1 MTRTLT
7 MQQPPPSN
15 RSNGRATVSL
25 WMSVYCV
32 SLAVCGG
39 AVAQSRVPM
48 PPSNHTLSTDRQK
61 AIPLAGQTDL
71 LKQLNASL
79 ETLVAKVSPAVVEVL
94 VTGFGPVEENDET
107 KTAFVGRQ
115 SKLGSGVIVDPDG
128 YIITNA
134 HVVSGARSIEVV
146 VTTRSK
152 DVEDRGVG
160 KTSYVARLVGV
171 HKDTDLALLKIDA
184 TALPYLPLDP
194 KRPIT
199 QGQLVFALGNPEG
212 LGNSVTMGVISAV
225 DRQPDPRLPMVF
237 IQTDA
242 PINPGNS
249 GGPLIDIDGYVLG
262 INTFILSEGGGSE
275 GLGFAIPAKVVSF
288 IVDRLRKFGHVD
300 RSEIGAAS
308 EAITPLL
315 AKGLQLP
322 VTSGVIIVDVKP
334 GGPAESAGLKI
345 GDIVLAIDDKEMT
358 SLPQLAGS
366 LYLHPTDELMKVNVL
381 RGTDKLTFQV
391 PVFAQKHDVDRL
403 VDLVDPQKNLVR
415 KIGVLALDL
424 DDRVLGILP
433 DLRIKS
439 GVVVVANS
447 AYSRAVDARLQPG
460 DVIHSVNTK
469 PILSLD
475 DLRKEL
481 AAFHAGDAVVLQI
494 ERSDGMDYV
503 AFEID

>member
-1 MTRTLT
+1 MHFNRGSHRSTL
-7 MQQPPPSN
+7 
-15 RSNGRATVSL
+15 SL
-25 WMSVYCV
+25 WISICCAPVA
-32 SLAVCGG
+32 LAGG
-39 AVAQSRVPM
+39 ALAQPQL
-48 PPSNHTLSTDRQK
+48 SNAMGTNTTQSDRRKGVQ
-61 AIPLAGQTDL
+61 LGQQTDL
-71 LKQLNASL
+71 LRQLNASL
-79 ETLVAKVSPAVVEVL
+79 QTLVAKVSPAVVEVL
-94 VTGFGPVEENDET
+94 VTGFGTVEEADEG
-107 KTAFVGRQ
+107 KTALVGRQ

-128 YIITNA
+128 YVITNA
-134 HVVSGARSIEVV
+134 HVVAGARSIEVI
-146 VTTRSK
+146 VTSRPQGI
-152 DVEDRGVG
+152 EDHG
-160 KTSYVARLVGV
+160 KTSYTALLVGV

-194 KRPIT
+194 KRSIT
-199 QGQLVFALGNPEG
+199 QGQLVFALGNAEG
-212 LGNSVTMGVISAV
+212 LGNSVTMGVVSAV

-275 GLGFAIPAKVVSF
+275 GLGFAIPARVVSF
-288 IVDRLRKFGHVD
+288 VFDRLRKVGHVD
-300 RSEIGAAS
+300 RSEIGAAC

-315 AKGLQLP
+315 VKGLQLP
-322 VTSGVIIVDVKP
+322 VASGVIIVDIKP

-345 GDIVLAIDDKEMT
+345 GDIVLAIDDKEIR

-366 LYLHPTDELMKVNVL
+366 LYLHPTDEVMKVNVL
-381 RGTDKLTFQV
+381 RGTDKIAFQV
-391 PVFAQKHDVDRL
+391 PVLAQKHDVDRL
-403 VDLVDPQKNLVR
+403 LDLVDPEKNLVR
-415 KIGVLALDL
+415 KIGVLAIDL
-424 DDRVLGILP
+424 DDRALGVLP

-447 AYSRAVDARLQPG
+447 AYSRAVDARLRPG
-460 DVIHSVNTK
+460 DVIHAINTK

-475 DLRKEL
+475 DLRREL
-481 AAFHAGDAVVLQI
+481 VAFHAGAAVVLQI

>member
-1 MTRTLT
+1 MHFNRGSHRSTL
-7 MQQPPPSN
+7 
-15 RSNGRATVSL
+15 SL
-25 WMSVYCV
+25 WISICCA
-32 SLAVCGG
+32 SL
-39 AVAQSRVPM
+39 
-48 PPSNHTLSTDRQK
+48 
-61 AIPLAGQTDL
+61 PLAGGALAQPQLSNATGTDTQSDRRKGVQLGQQTDL
-71 LKQLNASL
+71 LRQLNASL
-79 ETLVAKVSPAVVEVL
+79 QTLVAKVSPAVVEVL
-94 VTGFGPVEENDET
+94 VTGFGPVEETGEG

-115 SKLGSGVIVDPDG
+115 STLGSGVIVDPDG
-128 YIITNA
+128 YVITNA
-134 HVVSGARSIEVV
+134 HVVAGARSIEVI
-146 VTTRSK
+146 VTSRSQGI
-152 DVEDRGVG
+152 EDRG
-160 KTSYVARLVGV
+160 KTSYTAHLVGV

-199 QGQLVFALGNPEG
+199 QGQLVFALGNAEG
-212 LGNSVTMGVISAV
+212 LGNSVTMGVVSAV

-262 INTFILSEGGGSE
+262 ISTFILSESGGSE
-275 GLGFAIPAKVVSF
+275 GLGFAIPARVVSF
-288 IVDRLRKFGHVD
+288 VFDRLRRSGHVD
-300 RSEIGAAS
+300 RSEIGAAC

-322 VTSGVIIVDVKP
+322 VASGVIIVDIKP
-334 GGPAESAGLKI
+334 GGPAESVGLKI
-345 GDIVLAIDDKEMT
+345 GDIVLAIDDKEIR

-366 LYLHPTDELMKVNVL
+366 LYLHPTDEVMKVNVL
-381 RGTDKLTFQV
+381 RGTDKIAFQV
-391 PVFAQKHDVDRL
+391 PVLAQKHDVDRL
-403 VDLVDPQKNLVR
+403 LDLVDPEKNLVR
-415 KIGVLALDL
+415 KIGVLAIDL
-424 DDRVLGILP
+424 DYRVLGVLP

-447 AYSRAVDARLQPG
+447 AYSRAVDARLLPG
-460 DVIHSVNTK
+460 DVIHAINTK

-475 DLRKEL
+475 DLRREL
-481 AAFHAGDAVVLQI
+481 TAFHAGAAVVLQI